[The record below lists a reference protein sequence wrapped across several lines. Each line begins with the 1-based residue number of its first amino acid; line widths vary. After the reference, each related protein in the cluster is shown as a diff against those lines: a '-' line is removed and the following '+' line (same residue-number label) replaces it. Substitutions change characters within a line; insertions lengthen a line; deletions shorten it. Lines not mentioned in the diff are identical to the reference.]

1 MSKYIVMFLTVL
13 LLVAVFFAFIVP
25 NLYCIIMN
33 LAFMV
38 LGKVENVYQCL
49 KCEERLS
56 MVIKYAIAF
65 WTNTLVFMILKTM
78 LKVLNKLDIFL
89 LLENVDQ
96 EGENLSGN

>member
-1 MSKYIVMFLTVL
+1 MSKFIVMFLIVL
-13 LLVAVFFAFIVP
+13 LLVAAFFAFIVP

-33 LAFMV
+33 LAFKV
-38 LGKVENVYQCL
+38 LGKVESVYQRL

-65 WTNTLVFMILKTM
+65 SANPLVFMTLKTM

-89 LLENVDQ
+89 VLEKVDQ
-96 EGENLSGN
+96 EGEKISGN